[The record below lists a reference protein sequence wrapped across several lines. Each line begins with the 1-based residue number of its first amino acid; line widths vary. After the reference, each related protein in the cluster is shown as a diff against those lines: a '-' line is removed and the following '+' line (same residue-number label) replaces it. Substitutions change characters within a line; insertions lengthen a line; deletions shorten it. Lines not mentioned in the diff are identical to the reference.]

1 MTKKRLDMV
10 LVERGLA
17 ETQQKAQALIMAGL
31 VYGEGGRLD
40 KPGRPVPA
48 DLAIV
53 VRKPSPYVGRG
64 GLKLAE
70 ALDRFELDVTGWIGA
85 DIGASTGG
93 FTDCLLQRGAA
104 RVYAVDVDVT
114 QIDYKLRAD
123 PRVELVEKNARYLT
137 SGDFGDVP
145 SFVAMDVSFISVL
158 KIFPALGRLLPS
170 GGRVLSLLKPQFE
183 ARRGEV
189 GKKGVIRDSGLH
201 AAILARIAKDASAL
215 GFALLGLVRCS
226 TPGQKGN
233 REFFGLWSPEQL
245 PPSQEAVLQWI
256 REVTRDERD

>member
-1 MTKKRLDMV
+1 MTKQRLDRV

-17 ETQQKAQALIMAGL
+17 DTQQKAQALIMAGL

-40 KPGRPVPA
+40 KPGRPVPS
-48 DLAIV
+48 DLVIV

-70 ALDRFELDVTGWIGA
+70 ALDRFELDVTGWTCA

-114 QIDYKLRAD
+114 QIDRKLRAD
-123 PRVELVEKNARYLT
+123 PRVVLVEKNARYLKRE
-137 SGDFGDVP
+137 DFGPVP
-145 SFVAMDVSFISVL
+145 SFVVMDVSFISVL
-158 KIFPALGRLLPS
+158 KIFPALGRLSPA
-170 GGRVLSLLKPQFE
+170 GGRILSLLKPQFE

-189 GKKGVIRDSGLH
+189 GEKGVIRDSGLH
-201 AAILARIAKDASAL
+201 AAILERITKEAAAL

-233 REFFGLWSPEQL
+233 REFFGLWSPEGL

>member
-1 MTKKRLDMV
+1 LDSV

-31 VYGEGGRLD
+31 VYGQGGRLD
-40 KPGRPVPA
+40 KPGRPVPT
-48 DLAIV
+48 DLVIV

-64 GLKLAE
+64 GLKLVE
-70 ALDRFELDVTGWIGA
+70 ALDRFELDVTGRICA
-85 DIGASTGG
+85 DIGVSTGG

-114 QIDYKLRAD
+114 QIDCKLRAD
-123 PRVELVEKNARYLT
+123 PRVVLVEKNARHLRRE
-137 SGDFGDVP
+137 DFGELP
-145 SFVAMDVSFISVL
+145 SFVVMDVSFISVL
-158 KIFPALGRLLPS
+158 KVFPALGRLLPA

-183 ARRGEV
+183 AGRGEV
-189 GKKGVIRDSGLH
+189 GKKGVIRDSGLQ
-201 AAILARIAKDASAL
+201 ASILARVAKDASAL
-215 GFALLGLVRCS
+215 GFVLLGLVRCS

-233 REFFGLWSPEQL
+233 REFFGLWSPEGL